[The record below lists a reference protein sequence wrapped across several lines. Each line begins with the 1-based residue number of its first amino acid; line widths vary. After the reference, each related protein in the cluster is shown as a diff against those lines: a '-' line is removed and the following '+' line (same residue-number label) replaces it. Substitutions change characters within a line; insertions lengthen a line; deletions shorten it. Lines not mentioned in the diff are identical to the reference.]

1 MAAIQRVS
9 REEAFALEEHF
20 LHVHLPSNLQDLAA
34 AEREFQLTTE
44 EYFKVKE
51 VQISNKADFSIVLMR
66 DTALDYR
73 CL

>member
-9 REEAFALEEHF
+9 REEVFALEEHF